1 MIPDPNCPNCNGTGK
16 FAAIALNIHGDG
28 QHDCFCVTYD
38 QGPKHP
44 EDMTRK
50 EVDAELLEWREGS
63 LYRGYDRIR
72 ALEVPGLEDEIVVL
86 QAEIQR
92 LREAQEWRPEVVAMA
107 NAMEKRLKYNDS
119 IEGKP
124 S

>member
-50 EVDAELLEWREGS
+50 KESSPSTQVCRECGGEKVVPNG
-63 LYRGYDRIR
+63 RVIVNGYPIRIICPTCQGKGTIPQ
-72 ALEVPGLEDEIVVL
+72 VLED
-86 QAEIQR
+86 
-92 LREAQEWRPEVVAMA
+92 
-107 NAMEKRLKYNDS
+107 
-119 IEGKP
+119 KP
-124 S
+124 